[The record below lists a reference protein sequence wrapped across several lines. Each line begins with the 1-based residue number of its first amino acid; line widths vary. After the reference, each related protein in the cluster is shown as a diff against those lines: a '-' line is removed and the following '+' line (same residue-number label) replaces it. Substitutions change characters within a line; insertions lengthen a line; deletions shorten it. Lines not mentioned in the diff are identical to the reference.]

1 MKITGLTDAQVAESK
16 AKYGDNRI
24 TEQAREGFWDKLKGN
39 FDDPIIKI
47 LIFAL
52 ILNVFFAFMG
62 KAEWYESVG
71 IAMAVILATG
81 VSTFSEYR
89 NESAFQALQAEASLI
104 KCKVYRNGA
113 VAEIPINDI
122 VMGDCVLLQTGDKIP
137 ADGVVIDGSIQVD
150 QSILNGEA
158 KEETKVPAAD
168 DAADAEAASSTD
180 FLNPHKCFRGA
191 VVAGGNAVMRTVTL
205 GDATLYGKIAGELQ
219 TDEDRDTPLKLKLGD
234 LADQISKFGYIGGV
248 AIALAYIFDKIIIHN
263 GFDMSA
269 VAAFCSADPMGVLN
283 IVVEAVMLAVI
294 IIVMA
299 VPEGLPLMIAIVSA
313 QNMGKMLKDNVLVRK
328 ISGIETAGS
337 LNLLFSDK
345 TGTITKG
352 QLEVVTFLDGTA
364 TFTDT
369 FDKLSKKIQS
379 LISLSVRFNSGAVIT
394 GNEIVGGNMTDR
406 ALLGFVIGKDTAPNV
421 NVGDTVPFDS
431 AKKYSMA
438 KVSGDYNLWLIK
450 GAPERLLD
458 KCSYYYDAQGEKQK
472 LTKDGISAVNTK
484 IDELANRAIRTLA
497 LVTYDGEVIDGNIPD
512 SGLTF
517 VGVTGI
523 RDDVRPDAIKA
534 IEQVH
539 KAGVQVVMITGDRKE
554 TAQAIA
560 KEAGLIE
567 IDDAIVITSAELN
580 EMSDDEVKA
589 NLPRLR
595 VIARALPTDKSRLVR
610 LAQELNLVVGMTG
623 DGVNDSPAL
632 KKADVGFAM
641 GGGTEVAKEASEIVI
656 LDDNFS
662 SIGRAIL
669 YGRTIFNSIRKFIIF
684 QLTINVAAVLISF
697 VCPLIELENPLTI
710 TQILW
715 VNLVMDTLA
724 ALAFGGE
731 PAIDRYMD
739 EKPKQRDEHI
749 ISKYMYSAI
758 GVGAIWSFAAGL
770 FFLLSDFSAEHFRI
784 GETDANMYL
793 MTGYFAFFIFTAVFN
808 AFNART
814 DQLNLF
820 DNIGG
825 NTGFL
830 NVMGL
835 IVVVQVLMTYLG
847 GVILRCFGLTASEWA
862 FVIAM
867 AFTIIPV
874 DLIRKTIVG
883 SSAK

>member
-1 MKITGLTDAQVAESK
+1 MKITGLTDAQVQEAK
-16 AKYGDNRI
+16 AKFGDNSI
-24 TEQAREGFWDKLKGN
+24 TEQAREGFWEKLKGN

-52 ILNVFFAFMG
+52 CLNVFFAFMG

-71 IAMAVILATG
+71 IAIAVLLATF
-81 VSTFSEYR
+81 VSTFSEYK
-89 NESAFQALQAEASLI
+89 NESAFQKLQGEASLI
-104 KCKVYRNGA
+104 KCKVYRNG
-113 VAEIPINDI
+113 VVTEIPINDI
-122 VMGDCVLLQTGDKIP
+122 TMGDCVLLQTGDKIP
-137 ADGVVIDGSIQVD
+137 ADGVIIDGSIQVD

-158 KEETKVPAAD
+158 KEEAKTPAPNETAD
-168 DAADAEAASSTD
+168 SEAAQSSD
-180 FLNPHKCFRGA
+180 FLNPHKVFRAA
-191 VVAGGNAVMRTVTL
+191 VVAGGSAVMRTVTL
-205 GDATLYGKIAGELQ
+205 GDNTVYGKIAGELQ
-219 TDEDRDTPLKLKLGD
+219 VDEDRDTPLKLKLGD

-248 AIALAYIFDKIIIHN
+248 AIAVAFMFERIFIQH
-263 GFDMSA
+263 GFDWA
-269 VAAFCSADPMGVLN
+269 QITAYCSDWMNLLN
-283 IVVEAVMLAVI
+283 SLVEAVMLAVI

-364 TFTDT
+364 TFTET

-394 GNEIVGGNMTDR
+394 GDKIVGGNMTDR
-406 ALLGFVIGKDTAPNV
+406 ALLGFVIGKDTPPDV
-421 NVGDTVPFDS
+421 KVGDTVPFDS

-458 KCSYYYDAQGEKQK
+458 KCSYYYDSNGQRQK
-472 LTKDGISAVNTK
+472 LTSTAAINAK

-497 LVTYDGEVIDGNIPD
+497 LVTYDGDVTDGNIPD

-539 KAGVQVVMITGDRKE
+539 SAGVQVVMITGDRKE

-580 EMSDDEVKA
+580 AMSDDEVKQK
-589 NLPRLR
+589 LPKLR

-656 LDDNFS
+656 LDDNFK
-662 SIGRAIL
+662 SIGKAIL
-669 YGRTIFNSIRKFIIF
+669 YGRTIYNNIRKFLIL
-684 QLTINVAAVLISF
+684 QLVINVGAVLISF
-697 VCPLIELENPLTI
+697 VCPLLGLENPLTI
-710 TQILW
+710 VQILW
-715 VNLVMDTLA
+715 LNIIMDSGA
-724 ALAFGGE
+724 ALALGGE
-731 PAIDRYMD
+731 PPLERYMD
-739 EKPKQRDEHI
+739 EKPKSRTEKI
-749 ISKYMYSAI
+749 VSPYMISSI
-758 GVGAIWSFAAGL
+758 GTGAVWSFVMGL
-770 FFLLSDFSAEHFRI
+770 IFLLSDFSHSHFR
-784 GETDANMYL
+784 DNAAL
-793 MTGYFAFFIFTAVFN
+793 MTGYFTWFVFLSVFN
-808 AFNART
+808 SLNARS
-814 DQLNLF
+814 NKVNVF
-820 DNIGG
+820 EHISENP
-825 NTGFL
+825 GFIS
-830 NVMGL
+830 VMGL
-835 IVVVQVLMTYLG
+835 VVVVQVIMTEFG
-847 GVILRCFGLTASEWA
+847 GAVLRCFGLTASEWA
-862 FVIAM
+862 FVLAL
-867 AFTIIPV
+867 AVTIIPI
-874 DLIRKTIVG
+874 DIIRKLIIG
-883 SSAK
+883 SNK